1 MLQEWELL
9 CSLFD
14 GDVVSGPVPT
24 LFSERPDAARA
35 ALEADPEKASQDLS
49 RVLRK
54 FVIPENVPPAAAWGV
69 LLKPREAE
77 VLQPFKRALYVAP
90 SADKAGPAPKKART
104 GPVTSETGNTEVY
117 IERLSKGGLA
127 MP

>member
-1 MLQEWELL
+1 MQVTVITRIPGTIFPQRIRVIQDYFSLTHCGRIDRDRVPTVLLHEWELL
-9 CSLFD
+9 CNLFD

-69 LLKPREAE
+69 LLKPR
-77 VLQPFKRALYVAP
+77 
-90 SADKAGPAPKKART
+90 
-104 GPVTSETGNTEVY
+104 
-117 IERLSKGGLA
+117 
-127 MP
+127 